1 MDVVTTVGVAGA
13 SGRLGAVAVRA
24 IDSLEGFE
32 AKAID
37 AHGEMDLSGLDLV
50 FDATVLAAS
59 IRIVRAAYEAGI
71 PAVIATSG
79 WSAERIQALRDEGV
93 EGVRIVPNFSVGS
106 VVATHLATIAAEHLH
121 YAEVIEA
128 HHEAKRDAPSGTAV
142 RTAERIAQVRAQHP
156 YTPDEP
162 GRGAI
167 VDGVPVHALR
177 MPGVSAWQEVRFGG
191 TGETLTIRHDTASS
205 DSYTAGI
212 QLALRAETPKGVAV
226 GLDDLLGLN
235 SKKES

>member
-1 MDVVTTVGVAGA
+1 MTRTVGVAGA
-13 SGRLGAVAVRA
+13 TGRLGRVAVKT
-24 IDSLEGFE
+24 IDSLEGFTSRP
-32 AKAID
+32 ID
-37 AHGEMDLSGLDLV
+37 VHGEIDLSGCDV
-50 FDATVLAAS
+50 IFDATVFAAS
-59 IRIVRAAYEAGI
+59 SRVVRAANAAGV
-71 PAVIATSG
+71 PVIVATSG
-79 WSAERIQALRDEGV
+79 WTAERVEALIEEGIS
-93 EGVRIVPNFSVGS
+93 GVRIVPNFSVGS
-106 VVATHLATIAAEHLH
+106 VLATHIATIAAEHLH

-142 RTAERIAQVRAQHP
+142 RTAERIAQVRAQHA

-177 MPGVSAWQEVRFGG
+177 MPGVSAWQEIRFGG

-212 QLALRAETPKGVAV
+212 VLVLRAEAPEGVAV
-226 GLDDLLGLN
+226 GLDDLLGL
-235 SKKES
+235 SGQSGS